1 MLVDGLPPPPR
12 SLAPPDAH
20 THQTTAQ
27 AREAGIY
34 MRMVLKRRIQQLGPN
49 HLLTA
54 AAALDLANI
63 LLAVPI
69 SSHAPSHKTVTGVA
83 LTVDPSLCISG
94 LCLHVCT

>member
-1 MLVDGLPPPPR
+1 
-12 SLAPPDAH
+12 
-20 THQTTAQ
+20 
-27 AREAGIY
+27 

-83 LTVDPSLCISG
+83 WNVESSL
-94 LCLHVCT
+94 